1 MGMTGLAGHN
11 GFMTYPRSH
20 IVAEGESGSFHVV
33 TRCVRR
39 AFLCGHDQVT
49 GQNYAANRTRH
60 ETALAQAEP
69 EPPAKARRARVELF
83 RGSLTRQVCRS
94 HSGRQAGRE
103 AEAFEDM
110 RRKCLASNTIGISL
124 PG

>member
-39 AFLCGHDQVT
+39 AFLCGQDQVT
-49 GQNYAANRTRH
+49 GQNYEH
-60 ETALAQAEP
+60 
-69 EPPAKARRARVELF
+69 RRQH
-83 RGSLTRQVCRS
+83 RQ
-94 HSGRQAGRE
+94 
-103 AEAFEDM
+103 
-110 RRKCLASNTIGISL
+110 
-124 PG
+124 